1 MIMDFILIILLFAIC
16 ICFYLSIRNNSVYK
30 FRTTINDIGY
40 NIVQKH
46 TLNCPIDVDEE
57 SYNAY
62 KEEHERL
69 RDMWL
74 SLSTNIS
81 YDKML
86 FSIKPLKP
94 KYWLNKEQME
104 FLNYYESTRKTIPE

>member
-1 MIMDFILIILLFAIC
+1 MDFILIILLFAIC
-16 ICFYLSIRNNSVYK
+16 IYFYLSIRNNRVFE

-46 TLNCPIDVDEE
+46 TLNCPIIIDEE

-62 KEEHERL
+62 NEENERL
-69 RDMWL
+69 RNMWL
-74 SLSTNIS
+74 SLGNTS

-104 FLNYYESTRKTIPE
+104 FLNYYESTRKTISK

>member
-1 MIMDFILIILLFAIC
+1 MMNFILIMLIVASFIC
-16 ICFYLSIRNNSVYK
+16 LYLSIRNDRVYE

-46 TLNCPIDVDEE
+46 TLNWPIGIDEE

-62 KEEHERL
+62 KEEYERL
-69 RDMWL
+69 RNIWL
-74 SLSTNIS
+74 SLSTNVF

-86 FSIKPLKP
+86 FSVKPLKP
-94 KYWLNKEQME
+94 KYWLNEEQME
-104 FLNYYESTRKTIPE
+104 FLNYYESTGKTISK

>member
-1 MIMDFILIILLFAIC
+1 MMDFILIILLVALFV
-16 ICFYLSIRNNSVYK
+16 CFYFLIRNERVFE
-30 FRTTINDIGY
+30 FRTAIEAMGYDI
-40 NIVQKH
+40 VKKH
-46 TLNCPIDVDEE
+46 TSNWPINVDEE

-94 KYWLNKEQME
+94 KYWLNKAQME
-104 FLNYYESTRKTIPE
+104 FLNYYENK